1 VQEPR
6 LGQPLVVVVAHQV
19 VVGHQEQVE
28 ELYRDN
34 RLGQPL
40 QVVHQHQ
47 ELVVGS
53 GQVQEFRELAQ
64 APVPE

>member
-1 VQEPR
+1 M
-6 LGQPLVVVVAHQV
+6 AHQV